1 MPNNALLKI
10 KQDTLKLIDDLKV
23 ICKDVGLGND
33 GNEYKIITQCFLYK
47 FLCDK
52 FEFLFEQEFPNKTIQ
67 DYKDFN
73 EEEKD
78 DFFTTLRD
86 KKLPTLSYNDLL
98 NYLFEKHFNDND
110 LHLKLDAIFDRISNN
125 NAELFNTIS
134 TDKTS
139 IALFERI
146 SQYINQ
152 ESKRANFTRALLDKL
167 KNFNFKQAFLN
178 LQNQQGYDFF
188 APIFEYL
195 LKDYNNAGGG
205 KYAEY
210 YTPLSIAS
218 IIAKLLINEPTQSV
232 KIYDPSAGTGTLL
245 MALAHQIGTDSC
257 TLYAQDISQK
267 SLRMLKLNL
276 ILNDLTHSLR
286 NAIEGNTLTNPYHSK
301 EHKEKMDYIVSN
313 PPFKLD
319 FSNEHA
325 EISQNKKDFF
335 LGVPNIPKNDKSKMP
350 IYTLFFQHCL
360 NMLSP
365 KGKGAIVVPTGF
377 ISAKSGVENKIVRYL
392 VDERLVY
399 GVVCMPSQVFANT
412 GTNVSIIFFKK
423 TPDENEKTPSADKVV
438 LIDASKLGEEYT
450 ENKNKK
456 TRLREDDIKL
466 ILETFQNKTQKSD
479 FCALVSFD
487 EIIEKN
493 YSLNPGQ
500 YFTIEDTS
508 EKISQAEFENLMQQY
523 SSELTSLFDES
534 YSLQQEILET
544 LGNLNYD

>member
-1 MPNNALLKI
+1 MPNNALLQI
-10 KQDTLKLIDDLKV
+10 KQNTLSLIDDLKV
-23 ICKDVGLGND
+23 TCASYGLGND

-52 FEFLFEQEFPNKTIQ
+52 FEFLFEQEFPNQKIQ
-67 DYKDFN
+67 DYKDLS
-73 EEEKD
+73 EEEKE
-78 DFFTTLRD
+78 DFFLTLID
-86 KKLPTLSYNDLL
+86 KRLPKLAYDDLL
-98 NYLFEKHFNDND
+98 SYLFEKHFNDND
-110 LHLKLDAIFDRISNN
+110 LHLKLDIIFNRISSN
-125 NAELFNTIS
+125 NAELFNTKS
-134 TDKTS
+134 TDETT
-139 IALFERI
+139 IALFESI
-146 SQYINQ
+146 SQYINE

-167 KNFNFKQAFLN
+167 KNFDFKQAFLN

-195 LKDYNNAGGG
+195 LKDYNIDKGG

-218 IIAKLLINEPTQSV
+218 IIAKLLVNEPTKNV

-267 SLRMLKLNL
+267 SLKMLKLNL
-276 ILNDLTHSLR
+276 ILNDLTHSLKY
-286 NAIEGNTLTNPYHSK
+286 AIEGNTLTNPYHSK
-301 EHKEKMDYIVSN
+301 ECKGKMDYIVSN

-325 EISQNKKDFF
+325 EISQNKNDFF

-360 NMLSP
+360 NMLSN

-377 ISAKSGVENKIVRYL
+377 ISTKSGIENKIVRHL
-392 VDERLVY
+392 VDKRLVY

-412 GTNVSIIFFKK
+412 GTNVSVIFFKK
-423 TPDENEKTPSADKVV
+423 TPSANEVV

-456 TRLREDDIKL
+456 TRLRESDIDL
-466 ILETFQNKTQKSD
+466 ILETFQNKTQKAD

-534 YSLQQEILET
+534 QSLQQEILET
-544 LGNLNYD
+544 LKGVRFE

>member
-1 MPNNALLKI
+1 MPNNALLQI
-10 KQDTLKLIDDLKV
+10 KQDTFKLIDDLKV
-23 ICKDVGLGND
+23 ICTSFGLGND

-52 FEFLFEQEFPNKTIQ
+52 FEFFFEQEFPNKTIQ
-67 DYKDFN
+67 DYKDLT
-73 EEEKD
+73 EEEKK
-78 DFFTTLRD
+78 DFFVTLDD
-86 KKLPTLSYNDLL
+86 KKIPKLAYDELL
-98 NYLFEKHFNDND
+98 NHLFEKHFNDND
-110 LHLKLDAIFDRISNN
+110 LHLKLDAIFNNISSN
-125 NAELFNTIS
+125 NAELFDTLS
-134 TDKTS
+134 TDKTT
-139 IALFERI
+139 IALFESI
-146 SQYINQ
+146 SQHINE
-152 ESKRANFTRALLDKL
+152 ESKRANFTKVLLDKL
-167 KNFNFKQAFLN
+167 KNFNFKNAFLN

-195 LKDYNNAGGG
+195 LKDYNNAGGE

-245 MALAHQIGTDSC
+245 MALAHQIGTNSC

-286 NAIEGNTLTNPYHSK
+286 YAIEGNTLINPYHSK
-301 EHKEKMDYIVSN
+301 DDRGNEIKMDFIVSN

-325 EISQNKKDFF
+325 EISQNKNDFF

-360 NMLSP
+360 NMLNP

-377 ISAKSGVENKIVRYL
+377 ISAKSGVENKIIRHL
-392 VDERLVY
+392 VDEKLVY
-399 GVVCMPSQVFANT
+399 GVICMPSQVFANT
-412 GTNVSIIFFKK
+412 GTNVSVIFFQ
-423 TPDENEKTPSADKVV
+423 KTPSAKEVV

-456 TRLREDDIKL
+456 TRLRGSDIHL
-466 ILETFQNKTQKSD
+466 ILETFKNKTKKAD

-508 EKISQAEFENLMQQY
+508 ETISQAEFEKLMQQY

-534 YSLQQEILET
+534 QSLQQEILET

>member
-1 MPNNALLKI
+1 MPNNALLQI
-10 KQDTLKLIDDLKV
+10 KQDTFKLIDDLKV
-23 ICKDVGLGND
+23 ICKDAGLGGD

-67 DYKDFN
+67 DYKDLT
-73 EEEKD
+73 EEEKE
-78 DFFTTLRD
+78 DFFLTLSY
-86 KKLPTLSYNDLL
+86 KKLPKLAYDELLS
-98 NYLFEKHFNDND
+98 YLFEKHFNDND
-110 LHLKLDAIFDRISNN
+110 LHLKLDNVFNNISSNN
-125 NAELFNTIS
+125 AVLFNTLS
-134 TDKTS
+134 TDKTT
-139 IALFERI
+139 IALFESI
-146 SQYINQ
+146 SQHVNE
-152 ESKRANFTRALLDKL
+152 ESKRANFTKILLDKL
-167 KNFNFKQAFLN
+167 KNFNFKNAFLN

-195 LKDYNNAGGG
+195 LKDYNNNSGGT
-205 KYAEY
+205 YAEY

-245 MALAHQIGTDSC
+245 IALAHQIGTDSC

-276 ILNDLTHSLR
+276 ILNDLTHSLK

-301 EHKEKMDYIVSN
+301 ECKEKMDYIVSN

-325 EISQNKKDFF
+325 TISNNKSDFF

-360 NMLSP
+360 SMLNP

-377 ISAKSGVENKIVRYL
+377 ISAKSGVENKIVRHL
-392 VDERLVY
+392 VDKKLVY
-399 GVVCMPSQVFANT
+399 GVICMPSQVFANT
-412 GTNVSIIFFKK
+412 GTNVSVIFFQ
-423 TPDENEKTPSADKVV
+423 KTPSEKEVI

-456 TRLREDDIKL
+456 THLRGSDIHL
-466 ILETFQNKTQKSD
+466 ILETFKNKTKKAD

-487 EIIEKN
+487 EIIEK
-493 YSLNPGQ
+493 
-500 YFTIEDTS
+500 TI
-508 EKISQAEFENLMQQY
+508 L
-523 SSELTSLFDES
+523 
-534 YSLQQEILET
+534 
-544 LGNLNYD
+544 

>member
-1 MPNNALLKI
+1 MPNNALLQI
-10 KQDTLKLIDDLKV
+10 KQDTFKLIDDLKV
-23 ICKDVGLGND
+23 ICKDAGLGGD
-33 GNEYKIITQCFLYK
+33 GNEYKIIMQCFLYK

-67 DYKDFN
+67 DYKDLT
-73 EEEKD
+73 EEEKE
-78 DFFTTLRD
+78 DFFLTLSY
-86 KKLPTLSYNDLL
+86 KKLPKLAYDELLS
-98 NYLFEKHFNDND
+98 YLFEKHFNDND
-110 LHLKLDAIFDRISNN
+110 LHLKLDTIFNNISSNN
-125 NAELFNTIS
+125 AKLFDTQS
-134 TDKTS
+134 TDKTT
-139 IALFERI
+139 IALFESI
-146 SQYINQ
+146 SQHVNE
-152 ESKRANFTRALLDKL
+152 ESKRANSTKALLDKL
-167 KNFNFKQAFLN
+167 KNFNFKNAFLN

-195 LKDYNNAGGG
+195 LKDYNNNSGGT
-205 KYAEY
+205 YAEY

-276 ILNDLTHSLR
+276 ILNDLTHSLK

-301 EHKEKMDYIVSN
+301 ECKEKMDYIVSN

-325 EISQNKKDFF
+325 TISNNKSDFF

-360 NMLSP
+360 SMLNP

-377 ISAKSGVENKIVRYL
+377 ISAKSGIENKIVRHL
-392 VDERLVY
+392 VDEKLVY
-399 GVVCMPSQVFANT
+399 GVICMPSQVFANT
-412 GTNVSIIFFKK
+412 GTNVSVIFFQ
-423 TPDENEKTPSADKVV
+423 KTPSEKEVI

-456 TRLREDDIKL
+456 TRLRESDIHL
-466 ILETFQNKTQKSD
+466 ILETFKNKTKKSD

-500 YFTIEDTS
+500 YFTIEDSS
-508 EKISQAEFENLMQQY
+508 ETISQAEFEKLMQQY

-534 YSLQQEILET
+534 QSLQQEILET
-544 LGNLNYD
+544 LKGVRFE

>member
-1 MPNNALLKI
+1 MPNNALLQI
-10 KQDTLKLIDDLKV
+10 KQDTFKLIDDLKV
-23 ICKDVGLGND
+23 ICKDAGLGGD

-52 FEFLFEQEFPNKTIQ
+52 FEFLFEQEFPDKTIQ
-67 DYKDFN
+67 DYKDLT
-73 EEEKD
+73 EEEKE
-78 DFFTTLRD
+78 DFFLTLSY
-86 KKLPTLSYNDLL
+86 KKLPKLAYDELLS
-98 NYLFEKHFNDND
+98 YLFEKHFNDND
-110 LHLKLDAIFDRISNN
+110 LHLKLDTIFNNISNN
-125 NAELFNTIS
+125 NAKLFNTLS
-134 TDKTS
+134 TDKTT
-139 IALFERI
+139 IALFESI
-146 SQYINQ
+146 SQHVNE
-152 ESKRANFTRALLDKL
+152 ESKRANFTKVLLDKL
-167 KNFNFKQAFLN
+167 KNFNFKNAFLN

-195 LKDYNNAGGG
+195 LKDYNNNSGGT
-205 KYAEY
+205 YAEY

-276 ILNDLTHSLR
+276 ILNDLTHSLK

-301 EHKEKMDYIVSN
+301 EYKEKMDYIVSN

-325 EISQNKKDFF
+325 TISNNKSDFF

-365 KGKGAIVVPTGF
+365 KGKGAIIVPTGF
-377 ISAKSGVENKIVRYL
+377 ISAKSGVENKIVRHL

-399 GVVCMPSQVFANT
+399 GVICMPSQVFANT
-412 GTNVSIIFFKK
+412 GTNVSIIFFQ
-423 TPDENEKTPSADKVV
+423 KTPSAKEVI
-438 LIDASKLGEEYT
+438 LIDASKLGKEYT

-456 TRLREDDIKL
+456 R
-466 ILETFQNKTQKSD
+466 
-479 FCALVSFD
+479 V
-487 EIIEKN
+487 
-493 YSLNPGQ
+493 
-500 YFTIEDTS
+500 
-508 EKISQAEFENLMQQY
+508 
-523 SSELTSLFDES
+523 
-534 YSLQQEILET
+534 
-544 LGNLNYD
+544 

>member
-1 MPNNALLKI
+1 
-10 KQDTLKLIDDLKV
+10 
-23 ICKDVGLGND
+23 
-33 GNEYKIITQCFLYK
+33 
-47 FLCDK
+47 
-52 FEFLFEQEFPNKTIQ
+52 
-67 DYKDFN
+67 
-73 EEEKD
+73 
-78 DFFTTLRD
+78 
-86 KKLPTLSYNDLL
+86 
-98 NYLFEKHFNDND
+98 
-110 LHLKLDAIFDRISNN
+110 
-125 NAELFNTIS
+125 
-134 TDKTS
+134 
-139 IALFERI
+139 
-146 SQYINQ
+146 
-152 ESKRANFTRALLDKL
+152 
-167 KNFNFKQAFLN
+167 
-178 LQNQQGYDFF
+178 
-188 APIFEYL
+188 
-195 LKDYNNAGGG
+195 
-205 KYAEY
+205 
-210 YTPLSIAS
+210 
-218 IIAKLLINEPTQSV
+218 
-232 KIYDPSAGTGTLL
+232 

-276 ILNDLTHSLR
+276 ILNDLTHSLK

-301 EHKEKMDYIVSN
+301 DLKGKMNYIVSN

-325 EISQNKKDFF
+325 EISQNKNDFF

-360 NMLSP
+360 NML
-365 KGKGAIVVPTGF
+365 KDNGKGAIVVPTGF
-377 ISAKSGVENKIVRYL
+377 ISAKSGIENKIVRHL

-412 GTNVSIIFFKK
+412 GTNVSIIFFQ
-423 TPDENEKTPSADKVV
+423 KTPSANEVI

-456 TRLREDDIKL
+456 TRLRTSDMDL
-466 ILETFQNKTQKSD
+466 ILETFQNKTPKAD

-487 EIIEKN
+487 EITEKN

-534 YSLQQEILET
+534 QSLQQEILET
-544 LGNLNYD
+544 LKGVRFE

>member
-1 MPNNALLKI
+1 MI
-10 KQDTLKLIDDLKV
+10 
-23 ICKDVGLGND
+23 
-33 GNEYKIITQCFLYK
+33 
-47 FLCDK
+47 
-52 FEFLFEQEFPNKTIQ
+52 
-67 DYKDFN
+67 
-73 EEEKD
+73 
-78 DFFTTLRD
+78 
-86 KKLPTLSYNDLL
+86 
-98 NYLFEKHFNDND
+98 
-110 LHLKLDAIFDRISNN
+110 
-125 NAELFNTIS
+125 
-134 TDKTS
+134 
-139 IALFERI
+139 
-146 SQYINQ
+146 
-152 ESKRANFTRALLDKL
+152 
-167 KNFNFKQAFLN
+167 
-178 LQNQQGYDFF
+178 FF

-195 LKDYNNAGGG
+195 LKDYNSDKGG

-218 IIAKLLINEPTQSV
+218 IIAKLLVNEPTQNV

-245 MALAHQIGTDSC
+245 MALAHQIGTNSC

-267 SLRMLKLNL
+267 SLKMLKLNL
-276 ILNDLTHSLR
+276 ILNDLTHSLKY
-286 NAIEGNTLTNPYHSK
+286 AIEGNTLTNPYHSK
-301 EHKEKMDYIVSN
+301 KCKGKMDYIVSN

-325 EISQNKKDFF
+325 EISQNKNDFF

-360 NMLSP
+360 NMLNN

-377 ISAKSGVENKIVRYL
+377 ISAKSGIENKIVRHL

-399 GVVCMPSQVFANT
+399 GVICMPNQVFANT
-412 GTNVSIIFFKK
+412 GTNVSVIFFKK
-423 TPDENEKTPSADKVV
+423 TPSANEVV

-456 TRLREDDIKL
+456 TRLRESDIDL
-466 ILETFQNKTQKSD
+466 ILETFQNKTQKAD

-500 YFTIEDTS
+500 YFTIEDTN

-534 YSLQQEILET
+534 QSLQQEILET
-544 LGNLNYD
+544 LKGVRFE